1 MVLWVGMVLADKE
14 GIQRIPGVIFVNL
27 YHIPSFV
34 AFSITI
40 TLCSSCGDNPEKMV
54 PGISVRSQ
62 FLASNHGKYTSVSGD
77 FLSVASDGSVVQ
89 GKVVSHDLMLSEVN
103 QNEIKVQ
110 PDQGPSRTI
119 TVTSEQVKRAKSME
133 KRPLNDRNP
142 QRVSFTCFYG
152 QRGLLKD
159 VMIVPIRK
167 KGLRY
172 VWELERF
179 MAEQVKYVAT
189 FALDGQNFTE
199 VKKESVDG
207 NLAEVLSSQDL
218 LSLMNEVC
226 SSNAPNYFDI
236 KGSLGL
242 ISYDESKLEIYPG
255 NTYSNQHLDSI
266 HRIDQR
272 FLFKDGIG
280 EVDVGDRFWVLAD
293 GLFLKADHTY
303 SRQANKYV
311 GWEIKSPRE
320 ELNFSSKDHR
330 LVWKKEPDPS
340 SGECGFE
347 IGLDITGCHIRP
359 SSKRSPGFFDASF
372 RVLSANVNSVPGANN
387 GNHCETEGILENL
400 KKNENGNDK
409 IRLFLKV
416 NEDTGNGISIELR
429 EGSRNILSID
439 QALPWSDKENRLKP
453 RFGGGD

>member
-1 MVLWVGMVLADKE
+1 MEWFLLTRE
-14 GIQRIPGVIFVNL
+14 GSQRILGVTFVNFYRYRGL
-27 YHIPSFV
+27 V
-34 AFSITI
+34 AITI
-40 TLCSSCGDNPEKMV
+40 IICSSCGDNPEKKV
-54 PGISVRSQ
+54 SGISIRSQ

-89 GKVVSHDLMLSEVN
+89 GKVVSHDLMLSAEN
-103 QNEIKVQ
+103 QNEIIVQ

-119 TVTSEQVKRAKSME
+119 TVTSEQAKQARVME
-133 KRPLNDRNP
+133 KGPKDDRNP

-167 KGLRY
+167 KSLSY
-172 VWELERF
+172 TWELERF
-179 MAEQVKYVAT
+179 MAEQVKFVAS

-207 NLAEVLSSQDL
+207 NLAEALSSQDL
-218 LSLMNEVC
+218 LSLMSEVC
-226 SSNAPNYFDI
+226 SINAPSYFDI
-236 KGSLGL
+236 KSSLGL
-242 ISYDESKLEIYPG
+242 ISYDDSKIEIYPG
-255 NTYSNQHLDSI
+255 NTYSSQHLDSI

-280 EVDVGDRFWVLAD
+280 EIDIGDRFWALAD
-293 GLFLKADHTY
+293 GTFLKADHTY
-303 SRQANKYV
+303 SRQANKYL
-311 GWEIKSPRE
+311 GWEIRSPRE

-330 LVWKKEPDPS
+330 LVWKKEPHPS

-347 IGLDITGCHIRP
+347 IGLDIKGCYLRP
-359 SSKRSPGFFDASF
+359 AAKRSPGFFEADFQVINS
-372 RVLSANVNSVPGANN
+372 NVNSGTRPKYGYS
-387 GNHCETEGILENL
+387 CEMEGILETL
-400 KKNENGNDK
+400 KKNENGKDK

-429 EGSRNILSID
+429 EGSRKILSLD
-439 QALPWSDKENRLKP
+439 QALPWSDKENRLRP